1 MGRAVDSSS
10 TSSFI
15 RDDFNTSTGNTQLF
29 GSAYVDVFNIQMPV
43 PQAFG
48 SIRRME
54 ASGDRPDVPLDGALG
69 LAWGPFGEDPQL
81 KYMSPIVNIL
91 GYLSF
96 AQQFYTIWIDHHV
109 PPFQGRVNGLITV
122 GNFDDAHCDD
132 RQLKF
137 VPLTIDETAD
147 FMRFTIQE
155 FTIGPFTKEV
165 NTEAY
170 SDTGSPVIRLPSDV
184 YANVL
189 KQLKPSYDADWKL
202 LLTSCGDASSLP
214 SFSFLIGEVEHE
226 VASSDYVVDLDLGDD
241 QCALAVGKS
250 EDGQLPFVLGLPFH
264 RSFCTVFQLIGQE
277 VGFAKV
283 LK

>member
-1 MGRAVDSSS
+1 MQEAILFSLLLLPIDGFQIPLISKSILPAVKSTGHESSPLLLLWDERLSSFYLNEFPNEYLLTNCTIGTPEKEFFVAVESGSKFLWVLDAANPEVRSDQHTYDPRLVFCSPLSLLSPTFSSSS

-29 GSAYVDVFNIQMPV
+29 GNAYVDVFNIQMPV

-48 SIRRME
+48 SIRRMD
-54 ASGDRPDVPLDGALG
+54 ASGDRPDVPLDGAIG

-109 PPFQGRVNGLITV
+109 PPSQGRVNGLITI

-137 VPLTIDETAD
+137 VPLTIDESAD
-147 FMRFTIQE
+147 FMRFVVQE
-155 FTIGPFTKEV
+155 
-165 NTEAY
+165 
-170 SDTGSPVIRLPSDV
+170 
-184 YANVL
+184 
-189 KQLKPSYDADWKL
+189 
-202 LLTSCGDASSLP
+202 
-214 SFSFLIGEVEHE
+214 
-226 VASSDYVVDLDLGDD
+226 
-241 QCALAVGKS
+241 
-250 EDGQLPFVLGLPFH
+250 
-264 RSFCTVFQLIGQE
+264 
-277 VGFAKV
+277 
-283 LK
+283 